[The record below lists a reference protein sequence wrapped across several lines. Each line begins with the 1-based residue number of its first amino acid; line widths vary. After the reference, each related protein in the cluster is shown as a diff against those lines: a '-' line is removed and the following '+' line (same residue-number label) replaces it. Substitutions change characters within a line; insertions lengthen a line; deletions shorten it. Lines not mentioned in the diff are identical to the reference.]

1 MIAHYRKSRDKSY
14 GIVAGEILKLLRVR
28 LRSHCGEKR
37 EIGKIFL
44 ICDVSYYGRNALQ
57 GLIFCGG
64 IISGRK
70 KFCVGMHFQRRNHL
84 WTEEMLCRDYFL
96 VEESSLS
103 GRNALQG
110 LFSSGGII
118 PERKKCFADNMK

>member
-44 ICDVSYYGRNALQ
+44 ICDVSYYGRNSLQ
-57 GLIFCGG
+57 GLFSNGE

-70 KFCVGMHFQRRNHL
+70 KFFAGMLFQRWNHP
-84 WTEEMLCRDYFL
+84 WTEEILCRDYFP
-96 VEESSLS
+96 VEESS
-103 GRNALQG
+103 
-110 LFSSGGII
+110 
-118 PERKKCFADNMK
+118 